1 MFSVLIA
8 TVMLFVTV
16 AYASHFF
23 PFYSYPFLLVDFL
36 LLFYTLFIL
45 YGPVSFTFIFF
56 MVAFNSTLL
65 LSFWE
70 LNRRLRKLLARSYQ
84 NSHHLSCSTAFF
96 TAFHAVH
103 NRLVFYLL
111 QSNRQFLADMFFI
124 GALCLPPVNI
134 LWVDLFYFN
143 RNHMTTIIQVLLFCA
158 IFAQLFA
165 GAYVVLPALFIPGAV
180 HQSAKVVPRVQIA
193 TVPTGKGLHHLHC
206 KLRLMA
212 FYEAVNVARRVNI
225 SVGPLAPFS
234 SRLLVEVCG
243 DSIRGIDNKILITF
257 YN

>member
-1 MFSVLIA
+1 
-8 TVMLFVTV
+8 MLFVTV
-16 AYASHFF
+16 TYASHFF
-23 PFYSYPFLLVDFL
+23 PFYSYPFLLLDFL

-56 MVAFNSTLL
+56 MVAFNSALL

-165 GAYVVLPALFIPGAV
+165 GAYIVLPSLFIPGAV

-193 TVPTGKGLHHLHC
+193 TTPNGKSGHLHC

-225 SVGPLAPFS
+225 SIGPLAPFS

-243 DSIRGIDNKILITF
+243 DVDKRN
-257 YN
+257 